1 MVHINNT
8 IFQFPEI
15 FLFSLPIALHEPK
28 MVMVLFRKQGRYTG
42 GGLGNEA

>member
-15 FLFSLPIALHEPK
+15 FLFSLPIALHKPK
-28 MVMVLFRKQGRYTG
+28 MVTVLLGKQGRYVG
-42 GGLGNEA
+42 GELGNEA